1 MNYTKTLYKNNIQ
14 DNKNRETNQ
23 AIKSQN
29 FNASKIYS
37 SIIYFSQKLKF
48 FFYYNFKI
56 KEMF

>member
-1 MNYTKTLYKNNIQ
+1 MNYTKILYKNNIQ

-23 AIKSQN
+23 AIKSQS

-48 FFYYNFKI
+48 FFLL
-56 KEMF
+56 